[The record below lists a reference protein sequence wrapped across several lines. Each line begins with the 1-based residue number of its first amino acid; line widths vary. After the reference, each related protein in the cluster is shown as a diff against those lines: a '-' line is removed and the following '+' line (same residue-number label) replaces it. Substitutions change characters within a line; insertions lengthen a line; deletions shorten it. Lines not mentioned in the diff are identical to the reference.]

1 MQVKLSEVYNSIE
14 PLNKLSEMQ
23 LPLNVSYKL
32 VKMVKK
38 LNDEIESIEKM
49 RQKLIKKHGKEEE
62 NGGIRVPE
70 EKKQDFINE
79 FTTLLNTK
87 IKLDFEPISLQEL
100 KDLTMSV
107 SDMGRLHFLFKD

>member
-23 LPLNVSYKL
+23 LPLTVSYKL
-32 VKMVKK
+32 VKIVKK

-62 NGGIRVPE
+62 NGAVTVPE